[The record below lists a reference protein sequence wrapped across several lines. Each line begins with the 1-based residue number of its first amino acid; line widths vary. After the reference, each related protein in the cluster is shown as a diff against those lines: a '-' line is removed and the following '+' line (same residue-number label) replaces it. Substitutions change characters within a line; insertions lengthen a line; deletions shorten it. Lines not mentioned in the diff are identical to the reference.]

1 MAQRAENISGEN
13 LALYLSWPQIPDDSW
28 SFTLLHAFGGGTD
41 GMEPY
46 SLIIDQVGNFFGTT
60 LHGGVSN
67 RYRFFADVPAMPPP
81 ITTKSVSAGRPFIDR
96 KW

>member
-1 MAQRAENISGEN
+1 
-13 LALYLSWPQIPDDSW
+13 
-28 SFTLLHAFGGGTD
+28 
-41 GMEPY
+41 MEPY